1 MKDEDV
7 VSSSVMLISSVSFM
21 LQADNLPSNAALRRR
36 GAASAGLGRCSG
48 AIAEQT
54 MAGVKA
60 LCHRLRCLPW
70 QPWEQTLISGG
81 DGTRRH
87 RRAADKRL
95 RPD

>member
-7 VSSSVMLISSVSFM
+7 VSSSVMLIGIVSFM
-21 LQADNLPSNAALRRR
+21 LQADNLPSNAALRQR

-60 LCHRLRCLPW
+60 LCHRLRCLSW
-70 QPWEQTLISGG
+70 QPWEQTLISSG

-87 RRAADKRL
+87 RRL